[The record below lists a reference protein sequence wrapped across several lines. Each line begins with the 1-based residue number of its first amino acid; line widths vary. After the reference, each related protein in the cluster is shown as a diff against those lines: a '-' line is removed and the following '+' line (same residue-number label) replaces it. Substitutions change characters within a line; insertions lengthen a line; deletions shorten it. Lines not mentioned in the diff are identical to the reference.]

1 VAGQS
6 AADRRYQ
13 QRRIIMT
20 IVRWNPLHDV
30 ATNQER
36 LSRILDGFYARPQED
51 FARSAWVPAVD
62 IYSNGDHELVLK
74 AELPDMREQD
84 IDLTVE
90 DNTLTLR
97 GERKFDAEVTEDQF
111 HRIERSYGS
120 FARTF
125 ALPPTVDAG
134 KVSAQYKAGVLTV
147 RLPLREEAK
156 PKQIKVEV
164 AA

>member
-1 VAGQS
+1 MA
-6 AADRRYQ
+6 
-13 QRRIIMT
+13 
-20 IVRWNPLHDV
+20 IVRWDSSRDV
-30 ATNQER
+30 AALQER
-36 LSRILDGFYARPQED
+36 LNRMLEGVYVRPQEELT
-51 FARSAWVPAVD
+51 RGAWVPAVD
-62 IYSNGDHELVLK
+62 IYSNDQHELVLK
-74 AELPDMREQD
+74 AELPDMKEEDFQ
-84 IDLTVE
+84 LTVE

-97 GERKFDAEVTEDQF
+97 GEKKLDTEVTEEQF

-134 KVSAQYKAGVLTV
+134 KVSAEYKAGVLTV

-156 PKQIKVEV
+156 PNKIKVAV